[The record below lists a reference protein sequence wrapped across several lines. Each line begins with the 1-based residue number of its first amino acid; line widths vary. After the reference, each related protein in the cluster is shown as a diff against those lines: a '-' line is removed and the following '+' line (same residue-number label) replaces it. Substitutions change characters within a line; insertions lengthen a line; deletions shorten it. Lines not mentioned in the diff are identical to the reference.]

1 MRRILSIANL
11 KVWNSPNP
19 CCIMHE
25 PYCSKWYCLTKRE
38 QQRIIFIF
46 LLPSRSPN
54 QDFILQAL
62 TERRQVTRRRM
73 IASRSAEDLLSSQS
87 KLRSSKS
94 SVTLIPTSEKPVTC
108 HVTACQEYSEVW
120 EPPEEETE
128 ESPEPVPECT
138 RDQQQTRDTCPLD
151 SVGQD
156 SGISSTSDSTLSYS
170 TKNAN
175 CTQTEDLSKVPW
187 YEAEMPRWVPIRCG
201 KLSLNQNS
209 AERCLRWHAPMLILQ
224 FNYFHQSSK
233 KRKQSIR
240 WMNIYIRA
248 EIF

>member
-1 MRRILSIANL
+1 
-11 KVWNSPNP
+11 
-19 CCIMHE
+19 MHE
-25 PYCSKWYCLTKRE
+25 P
-38 QQRIIFIF
+38 
-46 LLPSRSPN
+46 LLFKMILSNKERTTENNIYISSPRHPELKIKILN
-54 QDFILQAL
+54 ILQAL

-128 ESPEPVPECT
+128 ESQEPVLVCA
-138 RDQQQTRDTCPLD
+138 RDPQQTRDNDTCPLD
-151 SVGQD
+151 SAGQD

-224 FNYFHQSSK
+224 FNYFHQRSE
-233 KRKQSIR
+233 KRKQSFR
-240 WMNIYIRA
+240 WMNILRA
-248 EIF
+248 KIY